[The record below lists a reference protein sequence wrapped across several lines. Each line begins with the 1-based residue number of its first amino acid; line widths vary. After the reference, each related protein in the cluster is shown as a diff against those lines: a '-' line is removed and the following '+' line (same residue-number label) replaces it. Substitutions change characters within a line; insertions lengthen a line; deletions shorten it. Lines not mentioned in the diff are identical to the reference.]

1 MKSLI
6 QFQNS
11 NYVGLFKN
19 NAFQINFGVWEVP
32 EINKYYVDDCDDND
46 YDCDY
51 DDDDCDDV
59 DYDNDYYDLFS
70 SSKRI

>member
-1 MKSLI
+1 MSK
-6 QFQNS
+6 
-11 NYVGLFKN
+11 
-19 NAFQINFGVWEVP
+19 
-32 EINKYYVDDCDDND
+32 INKYDGDDCDDND